1 MSTSDEKVKEFLDR
15 NPEVQRA
22 MEVWAT
28 SASKYEEAMRA
39 FLQMPRVY
47 GGGST
52 AATPPPATSQ

>member
-15 NPEVQRA
+15 NPEAQRV
-22 MEVWAT
+22 MEAWAT
-28 SASKYEEAMRA
+28 SVSKYEEAMRA

-52 AATPPPATSQ
+52 AAAPPPTASQ